1 MKETIFLVLA
11 LVSSIQSIVIAPR
24 RAANCAYLSNKIY
37 CYGGYVKGSTDN
49 DTLTVLDINSNN
61 GSSFQ
66 NLINKWE
73 PVAFQSANSFGFRAF
88 AQAVPFPD
96 GKRLLL
102 QGGYNY
108 ESTPLLDHSIVYNA
122 ETNSWDKLPN
132 YYDAN
137 NGGDRQIYYGTGV
150 FIPELNSIGFYG
162 GYQEHVQPGSNFV
175 ALGGTS
181 VPNLTFNNSD
191 GLYNSYAGFYYF
203 TLLNLNTNTWSIPQQ
218 SIGPA
223 DYHTSPTATYHP
235 TTKKIFYLGGTYYN
249 STSQSLFNSYFTYAM
264 TFDTTNG
271 LWSYEPLSGPDYP
284 KERKM
289 HTATLLSDGQNI
301 LMYGGTY
308 DDKVAV
314 QDYCYTLN
322 VPKMTWRMH
331 TLAAPLGVSGPRSH
345 HSAVLVNDTSL
356 FIMFGLDKDGNPTN
370 DLMILDVA
378 DVNAISFLS
387 TFPKINNSSTSN
399 TNGTLSNGN
408 RDSNAS
414 NQGGGGL
421 STGVIVGIAVGC
433 GVAGILAI
441 IALIFF
447 CRKRS
452 KNNTQSSHNHA
463 EEDTNESPMLDV
475 DWDRIDKQYYQEIS
489 PPNEHQHVQQRNSTT
504 IEERLSEPSTT
515 ATTAS
520 VVTPDGTS
528 TSRTSHIKLMQVVK
542 PDGGR

>member
-1 MKETIFLVLA
+1 MKGTIFLVLT
-11 LVSSIQSIVIAPR
+11 LVSSIQSIAIAPR

-49 DTLTVLDINSNN
+49 DTLTVLDVNSNN
-61 GSSFQ
+61 GAPSQ
-66 NLINKWE
+66 NLVNKWE
-73 PVAFQSANSFGFRAF
+73 SVASQSSNNFGFRAF
-88 AQAVPFPD
+88 PQAVPFPD
-96 GKRLLL
+96 GKRLLI

-108 ESTPLLDHSIVYNA
+108 ESTPLLDQSIVYNA
-122 ETNSWDKLPN
+122 ETNAWEKLPN
-132 YYDAN
+132 YYDAS

-150 FIPELNSIGFYG
+150 YIPDLNSIGFYG

-203 TLLNLNTNTWSIPQQ
+203 TLLNLNTNTWFIPQQ

-223 DYHTSPTATYHP
+223 DYHTSPTATYYP
-235 TTKKIFYLGGTYYN
+235 ATKKIFYLGGTYYN

-289 HTATLLSDGQNI
+289 HTATLLPDGQNI

-322 VPKMTWRMH
+322 IPKMTWRMH
-331 TLAAPLGVSGPRSH
+331 TLAAPLGISGPRSH

-370 DLMILDVA
+370 DLLILDVA
-378 DVNAISFLS
+378 DVNSISFLS

-399 TNGTLSNGN
+399 TNGTTSNGDN
-408 RDSNAS
+408 NSNTPK
-414 NQGGGGL
+414 QEGGL
-421 STGVIVGIAVGC
+421 STGATIGIAVGC
-433 GVAGILAI
+433 GAVGILAI

-447 CRKRS
+447 FRKRN
-452 KNNTQSSHNHA
+452 KNNTQASRDHA
-463 EEDTNESPMLDV
+463 EDNSNESPMLNV

-489 PPNEHQHVQQRNSTT
+489 PPNEYVQRYSTT
-504 IEERLSEPSTT
+504 VEERISEPSTT
-515 ATTAS
+515 TTTAS

-528 TSRTSHIKLMQVVK
+528 ADKTSHIRLMQVVK
-542 PDGGR
+542 PDGGK

>member
-1 MKETIFLVLA
+1 MKGIIFLALT
-11 LVSSIQSIVIAPR
+11 LVSSIQSIAIAPR

-49 DTLTVLDINSNN
+49 DTLAVLDINNNN
-61 GSSFQ
+61 GASFQ
-66 NLINKWE
+66 NLISKWE
-73 PVAFQSANSFGFRAF
+73 SVTPQSSNNFGFRAF

-96 GKRLLL
+96 GKRLML

-108 ESTPLLDHSIVYNA
+108 GNTPLLDHSIVYNA

-132 YYDAN
+132 YYDAS

-150 FIPELNSIGFYG
+150 YIPELNGIGFYG

-181 VPNLTFNNSD
+181 VPNLTFNNTD

-203 TLLNLNTNTWSIPQQ
+203 TFLNLNTNTWSIPQQ

-235 TTKKIFYLGGTYYN
+235 ATKKIFYLGGTYYN

-301 LMYGGTY
+301 LIYGGTY

-331 TLAAPLGVSGPRSH
+331 TLTAPLGVSGPRSH
-345 HSAVLVNDTSL
+345 HSAVLVNGTNL
-356 FIMFGLDKDGNPTN
+356 FIMFGLDLSGNPTN

-378 DVNAISFLS
+378 DVNTISFLS
-387 TFPKINNSSTSN
+387 AFPNINNSSASN
-399 TNGTLSNGN
+399 TNGTTSNGN
-408 RDSNAS
+408 NGSNTLS
-414 NQGGGGL
+414 QGRGGL
-421 STGVIVGIAVGC
+421 STGAIIGIAVGC
-433 GVAGILAI
+433 SVVGILAI
-441 IALIFF
+441 IALVFF

-452 KNNTQSSHNHA
+452 KNSRSSHNHA
-463 EEDTNESPMLDV
+463 EDDPNESPMLDV
-475 DWDRIDKQYYQEIS
+475 DWDRIDKQYYQEVS
-489 PPNEHQHVQQRNSTT
+489 PPNEHVQQRHSTT
-504 IEERLSEPSTT
+504 VEERLSEPSTT
-515 ATTAS
+515 ATSAS
-520 VVTPDGTS
+520 IVTPDGTS
-528 TSRTSHIKLMQVVK
+528 TVRTSHIKLMQVVK
-542 PDGGR
+542 PDGGS